1 MKNFK
6 LTKKKKLNRNVCKLC
21 MKGES
26 RFDVALVNPQFK
38 TITVFSHEK
47 ITSEQSTNLQK
58 VE

>member
-1 MKNFK
+1 
-6 LTKKKKLNRNVCKLC
+6 

-26 RFDVALVNPQFK
+26 RFDVALVNQQIK

-47 ITSEQSTNLQK
+47 ITSEQSKNLQK